1 MHCCKGDQLSL
12 WRIGK
17 LGVSELWDQS
27 KQKFGTG
34 DYVGDIIPNATIQT
48 DHPSLDIWLKYH
60 SCVVFYFLLYFV
72 TPNSCSGSIVVLS
85 SCSDGWR
92 HTVQL
97 ICWRWQAQQNATLN
111 LRQRQW
117 SFWHDFDLMKV
128 LKDHSVWKAHYRE
141 RKYAEIIIN
150 DTKNHFLNAISI
162 LPISNHN
169 SFRLLSDKIARVYV
183 CLKNIFIF

>member
-1 MHCCKGDQLSL
+1 MENRK
-12 WRIGK
+12 IGSVRTLRPIK
-17 LGVSELWDQS
+17 TKIWHGWLRRRYHS
-27 KQKFGTG
+27 KRHNSNWSPQWGR
-34 DYVGDIIPNATIQT
+34 
-48 DHPSLDIWLKYH
+48 LDIWLKYH

-72 TPNSCSGSIVVLS
+72 TQNSCSGSIVVLS

-97 ICWRWQAQQNATLN
+97 ICWRWLAQHNATLN

-128 LKDHSVWKAHYRE
+128 LKDHSVWKVHYRE

-169 SFRLLSDKIARVYV
+169 SFRLLSDKIARVYI